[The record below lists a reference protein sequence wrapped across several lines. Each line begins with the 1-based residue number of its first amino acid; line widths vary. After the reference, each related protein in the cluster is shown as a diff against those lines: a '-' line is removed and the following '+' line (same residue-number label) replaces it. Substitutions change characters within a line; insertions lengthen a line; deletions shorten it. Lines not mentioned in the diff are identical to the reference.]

1 MKPNSPPSN
10 RKKLSM
16 KTRLIV
22 IIVVFVII
30 NLIFYVGFE
39 GSEDSQEG
47 EEIAEEIGT
56 TEEAEEEQIYAKFN
70 PPEP

>member
-1 MKPNSPPSN
+1 MKPNSPPKK
-10 RKKLSM
+10 KKLSM

-22 IIVVFVII
+22 ILVVFVII

-39 GSEDSQEG
+39 GSEDSQDGDEIEQEG
-47 EEIAEEIGT
+47 GVIEET
-56 TEEAEEEQIYAKFN
+56 DEEQISTKFN

>member
-1 MKPNSPPSN
+1 MKPNRPPEK
-10 RKKLSM
+10 KKLSM

-22 IIVVFVII
+22 IAVMFVII

-47 EEIAEEIGT
+47 EEIEQESGTMEET
-56 TEEAEEEQIYAKFN
+56 KEEPVFAKFN

>member
-1 MKPNSPPSN
+1 MKPNRPPA

-22 IIVVFVII
+22 IAVMFVII

-39 GSEDSQEG
+39 GSEDSQEDQ
-47 EEIAEEIGT
+47 EIEQESID
-56 TEEAEEEQIYAKFN
+56 TEKIEEEPMFAKFN